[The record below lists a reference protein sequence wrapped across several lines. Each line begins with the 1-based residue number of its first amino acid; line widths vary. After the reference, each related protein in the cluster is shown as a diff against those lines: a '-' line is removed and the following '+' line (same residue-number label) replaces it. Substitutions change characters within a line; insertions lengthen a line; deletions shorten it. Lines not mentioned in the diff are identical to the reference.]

1 MTSAAMASERAK
13 TVQLPRKKSSV
24 VTGKLNAPVTEPSE
38 TYLVVSQSSRNSPQP
53 TAAMRQSSSSKSVP
67 LQRMPL
73 PPLNE

>member
-24 VTGKLNAPVTEPSE
+24 VTGKLNVPVTEPSE

-53 TAAMRQSSSSKSVP
+53 TAAMRQSSSSKSVRCRECP
-67 LQRMPL
+67 CRP
-73 PPLNE
+73 